1 MDNRVFELRTYH
13 AAPGKMAALHARF
26 RDHVCRLLQKHGMT
40 LLGFWV
46 PLDPAEAEQKLVYMV
61 AYPSR
66 EAAERS
72 WAAFRADSEWKAVK
86 EASERDGKI
95 VERLES
101 VFLSPTDYSALR

>member
-1 MDNRVFELRTYH
+1 MDHRVFELRTYH

-26 RDHVCRLLQKHGMT
+26 REHSCRLLQKHGMT

-46 PLDPAEAEQKLVYMV
+46 PLEPGEAEKKLVYLV
-61 AYPSR
+61 AYPNR

-72 WAAFRADSEWKAVK
+72 WAAFRADPEWQAVK

-95 VERLES
+95 VERIES
-101 VFLSPTDYSALR
+101 VFLGPTDYSAVR